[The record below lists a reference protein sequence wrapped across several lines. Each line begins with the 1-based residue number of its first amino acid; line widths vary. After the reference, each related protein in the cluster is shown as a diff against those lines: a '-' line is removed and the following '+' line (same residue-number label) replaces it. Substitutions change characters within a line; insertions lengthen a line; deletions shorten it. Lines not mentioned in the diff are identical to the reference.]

1 MNATKVISSISGH
14 KPKIEE
20 LSFVLRTTHHS
31 VAVSMDRSEYLW
43 NHSLF
48 NPNWPIVIFVS
59 GWLSTKDGTSK
70 SENKMYKAF
79 MCRGN
84 VNFVVKSKTI
94 LIIIHFHTYSKSN
107 CFYSKGVDA
116 AHYIDSLYT
125 WSAYNTG
132 AVGEYI
138 GYALTRLAAIHPHM
152 SIHLIGM
159 NKIVNSFYVC

>member
-1 MNATKVISSISGH
+1 MQ
-14 KPKIEE
+14 E

-31 VAVSMDRSEYLW
+31 VAVPMDQSEHLW
-43 NHSLF
+43 NHTLF
-48 NPNWPIVIFVS
+48 NPNWPVVIFVS
-59 GWLSTKDGTSK
+59 GWLSTRDGASK

-84 VNFVVKSKTI
+84 INFVVKSRSI
-94 LIIIHFHTYSKSN
+94 LIIIYFHKYSKSN
-107 CFYSKGVDA
+107 LISFYSKGVDT

-152 SIHLIGM
+152 SIHLIGI
-159 NKIVNSFYVC
+159 NRFEVSYYVC